1 MHILYA
7 QKGGS
12 QVVFSSLVFLFIFF
26 PVTLFFYFIVKND
39 KVKNI
44 ILVIA
49 SLIFYSWGEP
59 VWVCLLIFSS
69 VLDYSVSLGIEK
81 YRGKKITK
89 LFVAL
94 SVIINL
100 GLLAAFKYS
109 GFFVS
114 TLNGIFRLSLHVPT
128 FSLPIGISF
137 YTFQTMSYS
146 LDVYKGEVKAQKS
159 FINFLMFV
167 SLFPQLIAGPIV
179 RYSDID
185 TQIDHR
191 TITIDGFANGMT
203 RFMAG
208 LGKKVLIA
216 NYAGSLAESLL
227 KDVDNAAVLSVW
239 IGVLFYAFQIYFD
252 FSGYSDMAIG
262 LGRMFG
268 FDYPENFKHPY
279 IATSITDFWRRWH
292 ITLSS
297 FFRDYVYIPLG
308 GNRVSLPRQILNLF
322 IVWGLT
328 GLWHGASWNFV
339 IWGLYYFVFLCLEKF
354 VLKKFFDKIPKVIR
368 WMYSMFVVLI
378 GWMIFYFEDFSA
390 MKSAFSVAFG
400 ASGNSLTDPVMNAM
414 IINNIPFIIIAA
426 IACAP
431 VAKLVKAGI
440 AKFKQRAPVTAP
452 IFGTVF
458 NVAMLILCV
467 ASLAGSTY
475 NPFLY
480 FRF

>member
-1 MHILYA
+1 M
-7 QKGGS
+7 
-12 QVVFSSLVFLFIFF
+12 FLFIFF

-44 ILVIA
+44 VLVIA

-69 VLDYSVSLGIEK
+69 ILDYTVSLGIEK

-89 LFVAL
+89 LFIAL
-94 SVIINL
+94 SVVINL

-109 GFFVS
+109 GFFIS

-146 LDVYKGEVKAQKS
+146 LDVYKGDVKAQKS

-191 TITIDGFANGMT
+191 TVTIDGFAKGMT

-227 KDVDNAAVLSVW
+227 ANVDNAAVMSVW
-239 IGVLFYAFQIYFD
+239 VGVLFYAFQIYFD

-262 LGRMFG
+262 LGHMFG
-268 FDYPENFKHPY
+268 FNYPENFKYPY
-279 IATSITDFWRRWH
+279 ISTSITDFWRRWH

-354 VLKKFFDKIPKVIR
+354 VFKKFLDKIPKVIR
-368 WMYSMFVVLI
+368 WVYSMFVVLI

-400 ASGNSLTDPVMNAM
+400 ASGNAFTDPVMNAM

-431 VAKLVKAGI
+431 IAKLVKAGI
-440 AKFKQRAPVTAP
+440 AKLKQRAPVTEP
-452 IFGTVF
+452 ILNTVF
-458 NVAMLILCV
+458 NVVMLVLCV

>member
-1 MHILYA
+1 M
-7 QKGGS
+7 
-12 QVVFSSLVFLFIFF
+12 FLFIFF

-44 ILVIA
+44 VLVIA

-69 VLDYSVSLGIEK
+69 ILDYTVSLGIEK

-89 LFVAL
+89 LFIAL
-94 SVIINL
+94 SVFINL

-109 GFFVS
+109 GFFIS

-146 LDVYKGEVKAQKS
+146 LDVYKGDVKAQKS

-191 TITIDGFANGMT
+191 TVTIDGFANGMT

-227 KDVDNAAVLSVW
+227 ANVDNAAVMSVW
-239 IGVLFYAFQIYFD
+239 VGVLFYAFQIYFD
-252 FSGYSDMAIG
+252 FSGHSDMAIG
-262 LGRMFG
+262 LGHMFG
-268 FDYPENFKHPY
+268 FDYPENFKYPY
-279 IATSITDFWRRWH
+279 ISTSITDFWRRWH

-431 VAKLVKAGI
+431 VAKLVKAGV
-440 AKFKQRAPVTAP
+440 AKLKQRAPVTAP

>member
-1 MHILYA
+1 M
-7 QKGGS
+7 
-12 QVVFSSLVFLFIFF
+12 VFSSLVFLFIFF

-39 KVKNI
+39 KAKNI
-44 ILVIA
+44 VLVIA

-69 VLDYSVSLGIEK
+69 ILDYTVSLGIEK

-89 LFVAL
+89 LFIAL
-94 SVIINL
+94 SVVINL

-109 GFFVS
+109 GFFIS
-114 TLNGIFRLSLHVPT
+114 TLNGIFHLSLHVPT

-146 LDVYKGEVKAQKS
+146 LDVYKGDVKAQKS

-191 TITIDGFANGMT
+191 TVTIDGFAKGMT

-227 KDVDNAAVLSVW
+227 ANIDNAAVMSVW
-239 IGVLFYAFQIYFD
+239 VGVLFYAFQIYFD

-268 FDYPENFKHPY
+268 FDYPENFKYPY
-279 IATSITDFWRRWH
+279 ISTSITDFWRRWH
-292 ITLSS
+292 I
-297 FFRDYVYIPLG
+297 
-308 GNRVSLPRQILNLF
+308 
-322 IVWGLT
+322 
-328 GLWHGASWNFV
+328 
-339 IWGLYYFVFLCLEKF
+339 
-354 VLKKFFDKIPKVIR
+354 
-368 WMYSMFVVLI
+368 
-378 GWMIFYFEDFSA
+378 
-390 MKSAFSVAFG
+390 
-400 ASGNSLTDPVMNAM
+400 
-414 IINNIPFIIIAA
+414 
-426 IACAP
+426 
-431 VAKLVKAGI
+431 
-440 AKFKQRAPVTAP
+440 
-452 IFGTVF
+452 
-458 NVAMLILCV
+458 
-467 ASLAGSTY
+467 
-475 NPFLY
+475 
-480 FRF
+480 

>member
-1 MHILYA
+1 M
-7 QKGGS
+7 
-12 QVVFSSLVFLFIFF
+12 VFSSLVFLFIFF
-26 PVTLFFYFIVKND
+26 PLTLFFYFVVKND
-39 KVKNI
+39 KLKNI
-44 ILVIA
+44 VLVIA

-69 VLDYSVSLGIEK
+69 VLDYTVSLGIEK
-81 YRGKKITK
+81 YRGQKITK
-89 LFVAL
+89 LFIAL
-94 SVIINL
+94 SVVINL
-100 GLLAAFKYS
+100 GLLMAFKYS
-109 GFFVS
+109 GFFIS
-114 TLNGIFRLSLHVPT
+114 TINSVFNIALRVPA

-159 FINFLMFV
+159 FIDFLMFV

-185 TQIDHR
+185 TQIAHR
-191 TITIDGFANGMT
+191 TITVEKFADGMT

-216 NYAGSLAESLL
+216 NYAGSLASSLL
-227 KDVDNAAVLSVW
+227 ENVESAAVLSVW
-239 IGVLFYAFQIYFD
+239 VGVLLYAFQIYFD

-262 LGRMFG
+262 LGHMFG
-268 FDYPENFKHPY
+268 FDYPENFIYPY
-279 IATSITDFWRRWH
+279 ISTSITDFWRRWH
-292 ITLSS
+292 ITLST

-308 GNRVSLPRQILNLF
+308 GNRVKLPRQIFNLF
-322 IVWGLT
+322 IVWTLT

-354 VLKKFFDKIPKVIR
+354 VLKNILDKTPKVIR
-368 WMYSMFVVLI
+368 WIYSMFVVLI

-390 MKSAFSVAFG
+390 MKTAFSVAFG
-400 ASGNSLTDPVMNAM
+400 ASGNALSDPVMSAM
-414 IINNIPFIIIAA
+414 IVNNIPFIIIAA
-426 IACAP
+426 IACVP
-431 VAKLVKAGI
+431 VAKLVKSGI
-440 AKFKQRAPVTAP
+440 DKLQKRSPVARP
-452 IFGTVF
+452 IFNTVF
-458 NVAMLILCV
+458 NVVMLVLCV
-467 ASLAGSTY
+467 TSLAGSTY

>member
-1 MHILYA
+1 M
-7 QKGGS
+7 
-12 QVVFSSLVFLFIFF
+12 VFSSLVFLFIFF
-26 PVTLFFYFIVKND
+26 PMTLFFYFIVKND

-44 ILVIA
+44 VLVIA

-69 VLDYSVSLGIEK
+69 ILDYTVSLGIEK

-89 LFVAL
+89 LFIAL
-94 SVIINL
+94 SVVINL

-109 GFFVS
+109 GFFIS

-146 LDVYKGEVKAQKS
+146 LDVYKGDVKAQKS

-191 TITIDGFANGMT
+191 TVTIDGFAKGMT

-227 KDVDNAAVLSVW
+227 ANVDNAAVMSVW
-239 IGVLFYAFQIYFD
+239 VGVLFYAFQIYFD

-262 LGRMFG
+262 LGHMFG
-268 FDYPENFKHPY
+268 FDYPENFKYPY
-279 IATSITDFWRRWH
+279 ISTSITDFWRRWH

-354 VLKKFFDKIPKVIR
+354 VFKKFIDKIPKIIR
-368 WMYSMFVVLI
+368 WVYSMFVVLV

-400 ASGNSLTDPVMNAM
+400 ASGNAFTDPVMNAM

-431 VAKLVKAGI
+431 IAKLVKAGI
-440 AKFKQRAPVTAP
+440 AKLKQRAPVTEP
-452 IFGTVF
+452 IFNTAF
-458 NVAMLILCV
+458 NVVMLVLCV

>member
-1 MHILYA
+1 M
-7 QKGGS
+7 
-12 QVVFSSLVFLFIFF
+12 VFSSLVFLFIFF
-26 PVTLFFYFIVKND
+26 PLTLFFYFVVKND
-39 KVKNI
+39 KLKNI
-44 ILVIA
+44 VLVIA

-69 VLDYSVSLGIEK
+69 VLDYTVSLGIEK
-81 YRGKKITK
+81 YRGQKITK
-89 LFVAL
+89 LFIVL
-94 SVIINL
+94 SVVINL
-100 GLLAAFKYS
+100 GLLMAFKYS
-109 GFFVS
+109 GFFIS
-114 TLNGIFRLSLHVPT
+114 TINSVFNIALRVPA

-185 TQIDHR
+185 TQIAHR
-191 TITIDGFANGMT
+191 TITVEKFANGMT

-216 NYAGSLAESLL
+216 NYAGSLASSLL
-227 KDVDNAAVLSVW
+227 ENVESAAVLSVW
-239 IGVLFYAFQIYFD
+239 VGVLLYAFQIYFD

-262 LGRMFG
+262 LGHMFG
-268 FDYPENFKHPY
+268 FDYPENFIYPY
-279 IATSITDFWRRWH
+279 ISTSITDFWRRWH
-292 ITLSS
+292 ITLST

-308 GNRVSLPRQILNLF
+308 GNRVKLPRQIFNLF
-322 IVWGLT
+322 VVWALT

-354 VLKKFFDKIPKVIR
+354 VLKNVLDKTPKVIR
-368 WMYSMFVVLI
+368 WIYSMFVVLI

-390 MKSAFSVAFG
+390 MKTAFSVAFG
-400 ASGNSLTDPVMNAM
+400 ASGNALSDPVMNAM
-414 IINNIPFIIIAA
+414 IVNNIPFIIIAA
-426 IACAP
+426 IACVP
-431 VAKLVKAGI
+431 VAKLVKSGI
-440 AKFKQRAPVTAP
+440 DKLQKRSPVARP
-452 IFGTVF
+452 IFNTVF
-458 NVAMLILCV
+458 NLVMLVLCV

>member
-1 MHILYA
+1 M
-7 QKGGS
+7 
-12 QVVFSSLVFLFIFF
+12 VFSSLVFLFIFF
-26 PVTLFFYFIVKND
+26 PLTLFFYFIVNND
-39 KVKNI
+39 KLKNI
-44 ILVIA
+44 VLVIA

-69 VLDYSVSLGIEK
+69 ILDYTVSLGIEK
-81 YRGKKITK
+81 YRGRKITK

-100 GLLAAFKYS
+100 GLLAVFKYS

-114 TLNGIFRLSLHVPT
+114 TLNLITGLSLKVPS

-191 TITIDGFANGMT
+191 TITADGFAKGMT

-208 LGKKVLIA
+208 LGKKVLLA
-216 NYAGSLAESLL
+216 NYAGSLADSLL
-227 KDVDNAAVLSVW
+227 GNVDNAAVMSVW
-239 IGVLFYAFQIYFD
+239 FGVLLYAFQIYFD

-262 LGRMFG
+262 LGHMFG
-268 FDYPENFKHPY
+268 FDYPENFKYPY
-279 IATSITDFWRRWH
+279 ISTSITDFWRRWH
-292 ITLSS
+292 ITLST

-308 GNRVSLPRQILNLF
+308 GNRVSLPRQIFNLF

-354 VLKKFFDKIPKVIR
+354 VFKKIIDKVPAVIR
-368 WMYSMFVVLI
+368 WIYSMLVVLV

-390 MKSAFSVAFG
+390 MKTAFAVAFG
-400 ASGNSLTDPVMNAM
+400 ASNHSLTDPIMNAL
-414 IINNIPFIIIAA
+414 IVNNIPFIIIAA
-426 IACAP
+426 VACLP
-431 VAKLVKAGI
+431 ISKFIKAGVSKLQKRS
-440 AKFKQRAPVTAP
+440 ALAEP
-452 IFGTVF
+452 ILNTVF
-458 NVAMLILCV
+458 NVVMLLLCV

>member
-26 PVTLFFYFIVKND
+26 PVTLFFYFIMKND
-39 KVKNI
+39 KAKNI

-146 LDVYKGEVKAQKS
+146 LDVYKGEVKAQKA
-159 FINFLMFV
+159 FINFLRFV

-179 RYSDID
+179 KYHDIEE
-185 TQIDHR
+185 QIENR
-191 TITIDGFANGMT
+191 TVTLEGFSYGVK
-203 RFMAG
+203 RFIFG
-208 LGKKVLIA
+208 LGKKVILA
-216 NYAGSLAESLL
+216 NTFAEVVDAVYAYQAS
-227 KDVDNAAVLSVW
+227 DVS
-239 IGVLFYAFQIYFD
+239 Q
-252 FSGYSDMAIG
+252 
-262 LGRMFG
+262 
-268 FDYPENFKHPY
+268 
-279 IATSITDFWRRWH
+279 
-292 ITLSS
+292 
-297 FFRDYVYIPLG
+297 
-308 GNRVSLPRQILNLF
+308 
-322 IVWGLT
+322 
-328 GLWHGASWNFV
+328 
-339 IWGLYYFVFLCLEKF
+339 
-354 VLKKFFDKIPKVIR
+354 
-368 WMYSMFVVLI
+368 
-378 GWMIFYFEDFSA
+378 
-390 MKSAFSVAFG
+390 
-400 ASGNSLTDPVMNAM
+400 
-414 IINNIPFIIIAA
+414 
-426 IACAP
+426 
-431 VAKLVKAGI
+431 
-440 AKFKQRAPVTAP
+440 
-452 IFGTVF
+452 
-458 NVAMLILCV
+458 AMLWLTT
-467 ASLAGSTY
+467 L
-475 NPFLY
+475 L
-480 FRF
+480 

>member
-1 MHILYA
+1 M
-7 QKGGS
+7 
-12 QVVFSSLVFLFIFF
+12 
-26 PVTLFFYFIVKND
+26 TLFFYFIVKND

-44 ILVIA
+44 VLVIA

-69 VLDYSVSLGIEK
+69 ILDYTVSLGIEK

-89 LFVAL
+89 LFIAL
-94 SVIINL
+94 SVVINL

-109 GFFVS
+109 GFFIS

-146 LDVYKGEVKAQKS
+146 LDVYKGDVKAQKS

-191 TITIDGFANGMT
+191 TVTIDGFAKGMT

-227 KDVDNAAVLSVW
+227 ANVDNAAVMSVW
-239 IGVLFYAFQIYFD
+239 VGVLFYAFQIYFD

-262 LGRMFG
+262 LGHMFG
-268 FDYPENFKHPY
+268 FNYPENFKYPY
-279 IATSITDFWRRWH
+279 ISTSITDFWRRWH

-354 VLKKFFDKIPKVIR
+354 VFKKFLDKIPKVIR
-368 WMYSMFVVLI
+368 WVYSMFVVLI

-400 ASGNSLTDPVMNAM
+400 ASGNAFTDPVMNAM

-431 VAKLVKAGI
+431 IAKLVKAGI
-440 AKFKQRAPVTAP
+440 AKLKQRAPVTEP
-452 IFGTVF
+452 ILNTVF
-458 NVAMLILCV
+458 NVVMLVLCV

>member
-1 MHILYA
+1 M
-7 QKGGS
+7 
-12 QVVFSSLVFLFIFF
+12 FLFIFF

-44 ILVIA
+44 VLVIA

-69 VLDYSVSLGIEK
+69 ILDYTVSLGIEK

-89 LFVAL
+89 LFIAL
-94 SVIINL
+94 SVVINL

-109 GFFVS
+109 GFFIS

-146 LDVYKGEVKAQKS
+146 LDVYKGDVKAQKS

-191 TITIDGFANGMT
+191 TVTIDGFAKGMT

-227 KDVDNAAVLSVW
+227 ANVDNAAVMSVW

-262 LGRMFG
+262 LGHMFG
-268 FDYPENFKHPY
+268 FDYPENFKYPY
-279 IATSITDFWRRWH
+279 ISTSITDFWRRWH
-292 ITLSS
+292 ITLST

-354 VLKKFFDKIPKVIR
+354 VFKKFLDKIPKVIR
-368 WMYSMFVVLI
+368 WVYSMFVVLI

-400 ASGNSLTDPVMNAM
+400 ASGNAFTDPVMNAM

-431 VAKLVKAGI
+431 VAKLVKASI
-440 AKFKQRAPVTAP
+440 AKLKRRAPVTEP
-452 IFGTVF
+452 IFNTVF
-458 NVAMLILCV
+458 NVVMLVLCV

>member
-1 MHILYA
+1 M
-7 QKGGS
+7 
-12 QVVFSSLVFLFIFF
+12 VFSSLVFLFIFF

-44 ILVIA
+44 VLVIA

-69 VLDYSVSLGIEK
+69 ILDYTVSLGIEK

-89 LFVAL
+89 LFIAL
-94 SVIINL
+94 SVVINL

-109 GFFVS
+109 GFFIS
-114 TLNGIFRLSLHVPT
+114 TLNGIFRLSLHVPA

-146 LDVYKGEVKAQKS
+146 LDVYKGDVKAQKS

-191 TITIDGFANGMT
+191 TVTIDGFAKGMT

-227 KDVDNAAVLSVW
+227 ANVDNAAVMSVW
-239 IGVLFYAFQIYFD
+239 VGVLFYAFQIYFD

-268 FDYPENFKHPY
+268 FDYPENFKYPY
-279 IATSITDFWRRWH
+279 ISTSITDFWRRWH

-354 VLKKFFDKIPKVIR
+354 VFKKFIDKIPKIIR
-368 WMYSMFVVLI
+368 WVYSMFVVLV

-400 ASGNSLTDPVMNAM
+400 ASGNAFTDPVMNAM

-431 VAKLVKAGI
+431 IAKLVKAGV
-440 AKFKQRAPVTAP
+440 AKLKQRAPVTEP
-452 IFGTVF
+452 ILNTVF
-458 NVAMLILCV
+458 NVAMLVLCV

>member
-1 MHILYA
+1 M
-7 QKGGS
+7 
-12 QVVFSSLVFLFIFF
+12 VFSSLVFLFIFF
-26 PVTLFFYFIVKND
+26 PVTLFFYFIMKND
-39 KVKNI
+39 KAKNI

-191 TITIDGFANGMT
+191 TITIDGFASGMT

-431 VAKLVKAGI
+431 VAKLVKAGV
-440 AKFKQRAPVTAP
+440 AKLKQRAPVTAP